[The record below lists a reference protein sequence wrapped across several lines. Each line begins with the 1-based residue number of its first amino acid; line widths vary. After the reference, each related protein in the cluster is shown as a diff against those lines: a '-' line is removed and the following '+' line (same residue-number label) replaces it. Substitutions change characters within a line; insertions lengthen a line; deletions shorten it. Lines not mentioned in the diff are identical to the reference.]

1 MTATNSGLNWL
12 SLLCLGIVF
21 VGGWYFQSSLVEMRE
36 QLVAQQQEQKTHMI
50 EAIAQQRI
58 KIEVQAEIIQQLKE
72 TVKEQNKQLN
82 LLQLK
87 INQHQ
92 PTVSW
97 LIPVT
102 MYISNSICI
111 CYRVMTSSPMNL
123 SILTIPQNNIL

>member
-1 MTATNSGLNWL
+1 MTATNSGLIITL
-12 SLLCLGIVF
+12 VLVLLCLGSAIVF
-21 VGGWYFQSSLVEMRE
+21 VGGWYFQSSLVELRE
-36 QLVAQQQEQKTHMI
+36 QFVAQQQEQKTQMV
-50 EAIAQQRI
+50 EEFAQQRI
-58 KIEVQAEIIQQLKE
+58 KIEIQAEKIQQL
-72 TVKEQNKQLN
+72 NKQLN
-82 LLQLK
+82 LLQLQ
-87 INQHQ
+87 IIQHQ

>member
-21 VGGWYFQSSLVEMRE
+21 VGGWYFQSSLVEF
-36 QLVAQQQEQKTHMI
+36 T
-50 EAIAQQRI
+50 I

-72 TVKEQNKQLN
+72 TVNEQNKQLN
-82 LLQLK
+82 LLQLQ
-87 INQHQ
+87 IIQHQ